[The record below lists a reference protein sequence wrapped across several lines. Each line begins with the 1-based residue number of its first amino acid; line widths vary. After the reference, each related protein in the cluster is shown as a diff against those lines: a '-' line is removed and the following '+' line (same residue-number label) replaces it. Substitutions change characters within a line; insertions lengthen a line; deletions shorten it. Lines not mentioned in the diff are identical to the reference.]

1 MGPPA
6 ALVQRAGRAAE
17 GVTLTKPD
25 IPRSAL
31 TPEGRRL
38 SDAIREQTGKAPCC
52 YTMHAAQA
60 AEVFL
65 AAIAGS
71 NGTRASVTA
80 RLRQTR
86 VRGGLIGSFA
96 FDRNGDTTLR
106 RIFVYRI
113 RHGQLV
119 YVTAITPPAHLLG
132 P

>member
-1 MGPPA
+1 
-6 ALVQRAGRAAE
+6 
-17 GVTLTKPD
+17 
-25 IPRSAL
+25 
-31 TPEGRRL
+31 
-38 SDAIREQTGKAPCC
+38 
-52 YTMHAAQA
+52 MHAAQA

-71 NGTRASVTA
+71 KGTRASVTA

-86 VRGGLIGSFA
+86 VHGGLIGSFA

-119 YVTAITPPAHLLG
+119 YVTVITPPAGLLG